1 MAGVQA
7 GVHDRLQEGDQVSI
21 PQSGWR
27 GFKRKSQQ
35 GQLQLFQGFN
45 PSVGMAGVQA
55 RTGATATS
63 GTVWFQSLSRDGG
76 GSSLGDVRLD
86 VDQGLGFNPSVG
98 MAGVQ
103 AWLISQSS
111 MGVVVSIPQSGWR
124 GFKRGRKWL
133 SWITNTS
140 FNPSVGMAGVQAGPI
155 SGGYEPLIAFNPS
168 VGMAGV
174 QAPLCMDVQLSGNTF
189 QSLSRDGGGSSR
201 PSAGRTAGPPG
212 FNPSVG
218 MAGVQAGGPD
228 HPAAVPD
235 GFNPSVG
242 MAGVQALEHGW
253 EI

>member
-124 GFKRGRKWL
+124 GFKRGTKMVIMDYKYKFQSL
-133 SWITNTS
+133 SRDGGGSSRAHFRRVRAADRVSIPQSGWRGFKPRSAWTCSSPETR
-140 FNPSVGMAGVQAGPI
+140 FNPSVGMAGVQAGHLLGGRQVHLVSIPQ
-155 SGGYEPLIAFNPS
+155 SGWRGFKPEALTILQQSQMVSIP
-168 VGMAGV
+168 
-174 QAPLCMDVQLSGNTF
+174 QSGW
-189 QSLSRDGGGSSR
+189 R
-201 PSAGRTAGPPG
+201 G
-212 FNPSVG
+212 FKR
-218 MAGVQAGGPD
+218 
-228 HPAAVPD
+228 
-235 GFNPSVG
+235 
-242 MAGVQALEHGW
+242 
-253 EI
+253 